1 MTITNATRAQL
12 EQLAHQLKN
21 LKVEERE
28 ALDQMLP
35 ERKVFRASEEERAHQ
50 DLVYANSR
58 GSLKEQAQRVES
70 DSRRLQGLAKNAATL
85 NTNQQKQYQLI
96 RNFFDAHG
104 QDHELFHA
112 MGTKFLASYE
122 MDRRDEREER
132 RRDRGEMDCFKA
144 DLMEEVLSLKER
156 LDRMQR

>member
-1 MTITNATRAQL
+1 MTITNTTRAQL

-50 DLVYANSR
+50 DLVYANAR

-70 DSRRLQGLAKNAATL
+70 EPQASGLSQERCNAE
-85 NTNQQKQYQLI
+85 
-96 RNFFDAHG
+96 
-104 QDHELFHA
+104 HESAEAVPIDQELLRCA
-112 MGTKFLASYE
+112 WPGP
-122 MDRRDEREER
+122 
-132 RRDRGEMDCFKA
+132 
-144 DLMEEVLSLKER
+144 
-156 LDRMQR
+156 

>member
-50 DLVYANSR
+50 DLVYANAR

-122 MDRRDEREER
+122 MDRRRDREEM
-132 RRDRGEMDCFKA
+132 DRFKA

-156 LDRMQR
+156 LDRIQR